1 MNDTHL
7 LESDDRA
14 AHRAGSAPRSDAEPS
29 TERRIPVS
37 LVSDGGALALRVVV
51 GQRVTLH
58 RLPDAGVLL
67 LGRSTQC
74 DVMIPDEGVSRRHA
88 RLRVSGRAG
97 LAGRARVEIEDLGS
111 ANGTRV
117 GERRIGAGEP
127 IAIAPGEVVR
137 LGGALFFLEHAARVP
152 RVEPRPRGS
161 SPLHAAG
168 ATGALAALRPLV
180 ERFAAGTIPVLVTGE
195 TGVGKDVL
203 CGMVHALSPR
213 ARRPLVCINCAAL
226 PEALLESE
234 LFGHERGAFTG
245 ATQAKAG
252 ILESAAGGTVFLDEV
267 AEMPLGVQAK
277 LLRVLDQREVL
288 RLGATRPLAIDVRF
302 IAATNKDLEVQI
314 ARGLFRQDLY
324 YRLNGASVVIPP
336 LRERR
341 DEILDLARRFA
352 AAAATE
358 LGLERAPRLGAA
370 AMARLERHAWPGN
383 VRELKNVIARA
394 VLLADGDVIELE
406 HLPDERCAAGAP
418 AVPQDPDESAVTE
431 RPGAVPADDEHA
443 VILRAL
449 EQCDGNQTRAA
460 EVLGVSR
467 RTLVSRLS
475 AYGLTRKRARPPA

>member
-1 MNDTHL
+1 MNDPHL
-7 LESDDRA
+7 LEAHDRA
-14 AHRAGSAPRSDAEPS
+14 ARHAGSAHRSGAEPS

-37 LVSDGGALALRVVV
+37 LVSDGGARVLRIVV
-51 GQRVTLH
+51 GHRVTLH

-67 LGRSTQC
+67 LGRSTAC
-74 DVMIPDEGVSRRHA
+74 DVMVPDEGVSRRHA
-88 RLRVSGRAG
+88 RLRVSAG
-97 LAGRARVEIEDLGS
+97 ARVEIEDLGS

-117 GERRIGAGEP
+117 GDRRVGAGEP
-127 IAIAPGEVVR
+127 VLLAPGEVVR
-137 LGGALFFLEHAARVP
+137 LGGALVFLEQAATRTRVDP
-152 RVEPRPRGS
+152 VSRGS
-161 SPLHAAG
+161 SPLAGAG

-203 CGMVHALSPR
+203 SGMLHALSPR

-245 ATQAKAG
+245 ATQAKTG

-267 AEMPLGVQAK
+267 GEMPLGVQAK

-288 RLGATRPLAIDVRF
+288 RLGATRPTPIDVRF
-302 IAATNKDLEVQI
+302 IAATNKDLDVQI
-314 ARGLFRQDLY
+314 TRGLFRQDLY

-352 AAAATE
+352 ADAAME
-358 LGLERAPRLGAA
+358 LGLARAPRLGAA
-370 AMARLERHAWPGN
+370 VMARLERHPWPGN
-383 VRELKNVIARA
+383 VRELKNLIARA
-394 VLLADGDVIELE
+394 VLLAEGDVIDLE
-406 HLPDERCAAGAP
+406 HLPDERCAAGAR
-418 AVPQDPDESAVTE
+418 AVPLDSDESAVTQ
-431 RPGAVPADDEHA
+431 RTGAVPAGDEHA
-443 VILRAL
+443 LILRAL

-460 EVLGVSR
+460 GVLGVSR

-475 AYGLTRKRARPPA
+475 AYGLTRKRPRPRESD

>member
-1 MNDTHL
+1 MNDTHS
-7 LESDDRA
+7 LEAHDRPAPRA
-14 AHRAGSAPRSDAEPS
+14 ASAPRCGAEAS

-37 LVSDGGALALRVVV
+37 VVTDGGALALRVVV

-67 LGRSTQC
+67 LGRSAEC
-74 DVMIPDEGVSRRHA
+74 DVIVADEGVSRRHA
-88 RLRVSGRAG
+88 RLRVSA
-97 LAGRARVEIEDLGS
+97 RARVEIEDLGS

-117 GERRIGAGEP
+117 GDRRIGAGESV
-127 IAIAPGEVVR
+127 AIAPGEVVR
-137 LGGALFFLEHAARVP
+137 VGGALFFLERAATRSP
-152 RVEPRPRGS
+152 RVDPEPRGAS
-161 SPLHAAG
+161 ALHGAG

-180 ERFAAGTIPVLVTGE
+180 ERFAAGTIPVLVMGE

-203 CGMVHALSPR
+203 SGMVHALSPR

-245 ATQAKAG
+245 ATQAKVG

-288 RLGATRPLAIDVRF
+288 RLGATRPTPIDVRF

-341 DEILDLARRFA
+341 EEILDLARRFA
-352 AAAATE
+352 AAAGLE
-358 LGLERAPRLGAA
+358 LGLARAPRLGAA
-370 AMARLERHAWPGN
+370 VMERLQRHAWPGN

-394 VLLADGDVIELE
+394 VLLAEG
-406 HLPDERCAAGAP
+406 DERCAPGARD
-418 AVPQDPDESAVTE
+418 VPLDPDESAVTQ
-431 RPGAVPADDEHA
+431 RPGAIPADDEHA

-460 EVLGVSR
+460 EVLGMSR

-475 AYGLTRKRARPPA
+475 AYGLTRKRPRSSA